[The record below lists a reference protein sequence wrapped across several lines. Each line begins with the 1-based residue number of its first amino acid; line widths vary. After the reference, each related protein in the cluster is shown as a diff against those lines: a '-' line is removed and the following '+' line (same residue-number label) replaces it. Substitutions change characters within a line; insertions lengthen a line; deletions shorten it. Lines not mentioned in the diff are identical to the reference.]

1 MKMFSLTVALLLAA
15 SPVAAQQRNRPLVQA
30 AR

>member
-1 MKMFSLTVALLLAA
+1 MKMFALTIALLLAA
-15 SPVAAQQRNRPLVQA
+15 SPVAAQHNNRPLVQA